1 MIVEKRSWKDEKKV
15 LEETISSYKTI
26 ESTLQQENRYLHCQL
41 SKLQLHY
48 HKVDIGQI
56 QIEQTLFEK
65 KKANLANNLE
75 EKNSEIALI
84 KKSGRRKV
92 FFKSGSQQ
100 AKQESENEIIGR
112 RQKLKI
118 SHQIV
123 NVLRLKCQSLRKRT
137 ASFKRHCK

>member
-1 MIVEKRSWKDEKKV
+1 MKSFLASKPSN
-15 LEETISSYKTI
+15 LHEENI
-26 ESTLQQENRYLHCQL
+26 TLNGQL
-41 SKLQLHY
+41 SELQLAVDY
-48 HKVDIGQI
+48 HKVDIEQLA
-56 QIEQTLFEK
+56 IEQKLFEK